1 MPLVCGRPPLQSC
14 CMLTLL
20 AWQLQWR
27 IQLKITSLQI
37 SSGCSSSTA
46 STATMSVLEEDV
58 AMAAPFIQMLLFLR
72 STFIRDYIRGWNSTK
87 TALRRQRTHSDVKGD
102 KTKKPCSLVHTWTL
116 NSITE
121 HLHPGRRFLMCC
133 WQKVKT
139 YRTFLRFS
147 LKAGVFTTSR
157 VGDKQEKNQ
166 RSQTGN

>member
-1 MPLVCGRPPLQSC
+1 MKNSAEDNVSSDQFGLQFFNSIHCDRVCVVG
-14 CMLTLL
+14 
-20 AWQLQWR
+20 
-27 IQLKITSLQI
+27 
-37 SSGCSSSTA
+37 
-46 STATMSVLEEDV
+46 VLEEDV
-58 AMAAPFIQMLLFLR
+58 AMAAPFILMLLFLR

-116 NSITE
+116 NSVTE

-139 YRTFLRFS
+139 YRKLCCKKHLCGMNEASGTFLRVS
-147 LKAGVFTTSR
+147 LEAGVFTTSR
-157 VGDKQEKNQ
+157 VGDEQEKNQ